1 MSESQQRR
9 SSSSWTG
16 IFLIIVGVLFLL
28 DTLHI
33 LDLGYVFNH
42 WWPVILIL
50 IGVFNL
56 RSSQK
61 TSGVLFIIVG
71 VVLLAATLHIIS
83 WESISALWPI
93 LLILVGVYIL
103 WGRRKV
109 PSHKDLHA
117 ETAETVNARTVF
129 GGLER
134 RIKSSNFR
142 GGVAEAIFGGVEL
155 DFRGSQLAPEGADL
169 DLSAT
174 FGGVDVTV
182 PADWKVL
189 VTGTPIVGGLDN
201 KTDPPESD
209 AGKQVLRCHCN
220 VLFGGVEIKY

>member
-1 MSESQQRR
+1 MTDSQQRR

-16 IFLIIVGVLFLL
+16 IILIVAGVLFLL

-33 LDLGYVFNH
+33 LDLGYVFNY
-42 WWPVILIL
+42 WWPVIIIL

-61 TSGVLFIIVG
+61 TSGVIFIIIG
-71 VVLLAATLHIIS
+71 VVLLAATLRILS
-83 WESISALWPI
+83 WESIGALWPL

-103 WGRRKV
+103 WGRRRVASNKE
-109 PSHKDLHA
+109 LHA
-117 ETAETVNARTVF
+117 ETTDTINARTVF

-134 RIKSSNFR
+134 RVKSSGFR
-142 GGVAEAIFGGVEL
+142 GGMAEAIFGGIEL

-182 PADWKVL
+182 PSNWKVL
-189 VTGTPIVGGLDN
+189 VTGIPIVGGLDN
-201 KTDPPESD
+201 KTDPPDPD
-209 AGKQVLRCHCN
+209 AGKQILRCHCN